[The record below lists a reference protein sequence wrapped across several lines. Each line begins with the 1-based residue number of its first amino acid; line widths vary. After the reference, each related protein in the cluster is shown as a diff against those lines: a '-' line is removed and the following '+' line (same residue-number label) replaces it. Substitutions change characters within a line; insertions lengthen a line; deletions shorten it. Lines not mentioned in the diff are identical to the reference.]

1 MKMYSEHRLSI
12 SKNTEPT
19 CLKLHDSFIWETQL
33 NHTFLILFAYT
44 LLFLF
49 FKLILLFK
57 KDALYY

>member
-33 NHTFLILFAYT
+33 NKFKPYFSNLICIYT
-44 LLFLF
+44 IVF
-49 FKLILLFK
+49 IL
-57 KDALYY
+57 